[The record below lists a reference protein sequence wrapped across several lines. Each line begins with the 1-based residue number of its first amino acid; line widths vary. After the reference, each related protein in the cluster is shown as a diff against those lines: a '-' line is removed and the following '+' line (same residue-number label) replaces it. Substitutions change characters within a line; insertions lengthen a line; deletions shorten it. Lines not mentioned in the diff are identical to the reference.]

1 MSVRYI
7 IVDDESVAHDII
19 KKYCSLLPNMQLMR
33 DCYDAIEAIE
43 YLNSNAVDLIF
54 LDLNMPKLNGFAFLK
69 TLPSPPKV
77 IVTTAYKEH
86 ALEGYELNIVDYLL
100 KPFSFERFLKA
111 VNKAH
116 TDTSKAPAIKQNEV
130 SVEIPERIFL
140 RSTNQHIQVA
150 LDDILFVEASGNYIK
165 IVLKEEIITLRG
177 TLSSVSEHIPT
188 DGLLQVHR
196 SFMVAQKHIK
206 RIEGN
211 EILIGNYT
219 VPIGKLFRAQLDR
232 ILKMQRH

>member
-1 MSVRYI
+1 MSIKYM

-19 KKYCSLLPNMQLMR
+19 KKYCALLPNMQLMQ
-33 DCYDAIEAIE
+33 DCYDAIEAID
-43 YLNSNAVDLIF
+43 YLNNNTVDLIF
-54 LDLNMPKLNGFAFLK
+54 LDLNMPKLHGFEFLK
-69 TLPSPPKV
+69 TLPNQPKV

-111 VNKAH
+111 VNKASI
-116 TDTSKAPAIKQNEV
+116 DALKITSTTQNEV
-130 SVEIPERIFL
+130 SDGKPERIFL
-140 RSTNQHIQVA
+140 RSTNKYIQVV

-177 TLSSVSEHIPT
+177 TLSSLTEHIPT
-188 DGLLQVHR
+188 DGLIQVHR

-211 EILIGNYT
+211 QIFLDNYT
-219 VPIGKLFRAQLDR
+219 VPIGKLFKVQLER
-232 ILKMQRH
+232 LLK